1 MCADFHHLFFPSG
14 SPSRETTLPTLP
26 MYADV
31 HPIMPAIASRMKTT
45 SAAVNGG
52 GSAAGAAAA
61 AASTAAPPAPKA
73 KGAPSKVHLFE
84 HQQHAAKTSREQNK
98 QAEDEVPHG
107 RAWVVGCGVVLAIAA
122 VAVII
127 ALVTIFKK

>member
-1 MCADFHHLFFPSG
+1 
-14 SPSRETTLPTLP
+14 
-26 MYADV
+26 
-31 HPIMPAIASRMKTT
+31 MPAIASRMKTT

-52 GSAAGAAAA
+52 GSAARAAGA
-61 AASTAAPPAPKA
+61 AASTAAPPAASATPKA